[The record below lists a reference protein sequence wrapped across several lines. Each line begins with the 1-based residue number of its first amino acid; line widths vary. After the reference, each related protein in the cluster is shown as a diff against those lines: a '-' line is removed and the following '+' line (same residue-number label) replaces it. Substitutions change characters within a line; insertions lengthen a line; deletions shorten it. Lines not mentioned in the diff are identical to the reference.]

1 MISFDEF
8 SKRGFTILS
17 MFEFSNRVKETTFL
31 MSFDEFSKREFTMP
45 SMLKFGKRV
54 KETTFFDVV

>member
-17 MFEFSNRVKETTFL
+17 MFEFS
-31 MSFDEFSKREFTMP
+31 
-45 SMLKFGKRV
+45 KRV
-54 KETTFFDVV
+54 KVAFFNVI